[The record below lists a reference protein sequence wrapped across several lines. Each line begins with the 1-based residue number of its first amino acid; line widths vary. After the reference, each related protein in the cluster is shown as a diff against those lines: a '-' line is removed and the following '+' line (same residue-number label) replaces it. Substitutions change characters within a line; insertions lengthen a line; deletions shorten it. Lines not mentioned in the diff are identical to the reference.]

1 MHAATEAI
9 GMMASL
15 TSFLLWLPQGA
26 RVWKYRHDPA
36 QLAGIALST
45 QVIALAG
52 NLLWGVY
59 AILIGSFWLGAPAV
73 VNGPI
78 AIGTILV
85 LRRGAVAARAA
96 ALAAAALPD
105 VATVLPAE
113 VAAPARSVA
122 PVRAQAPVTGLPDTP
137 ALEALEALAA
147 LEALVILRALE
158 AREPTDVRELVAV

>member
-9 GMMASL
+9 AMLASL

-26 RVWKYRHDPA
+26 RVWKHRHDPSR
-36 QLAGIALST
+36 LAGIAMST

-59 AILIGSFWLGAPAV
+59 ALAIDSFWLGAPAV

-85 LRRGAVAARAA
+85 LRRGAA
-96 ALAAAALPD
+96 
-105 VATVLPAE
+105 ATVEPG
-113 VAAPARSVA
+113 AAPVLHRA
-122 PVRAQAPVTGLPDTP
+122 PD
-137 ALEALEALAA
+137 
-147 LEALVILRALE
+147 LR
-158 AREPTDVRELVAV
+158 DVRELVPA

>member
-26 RVWKYRHDPA
+26 RVWKHRHDPA
-36 QLAGIALST
+36 RLAGIAVST

-59 AILIGSFWLGAPAV
+59 ALLIDSFWLGAPAV

-85 LRRGAVAARAA
+85 LRRGAPAA
-96 ALAAAALPD
+96 ATPAATPALPD
-105 VATVLPAE
+105 AP
-113 VAAPARSVA
+113 AAPTQPEADRPARTL
-122 PVRAQAPVTGLPDTP
+122 QAPGTAV
-137 ALEALEALAA
+137 ALDD
-147 LEALVILRALE
+147 V
-158 AREPTDVRELVAV
+158 EPVGRGTRELVLV

>member
-26 RVWKYRHDPA
+26 RVWTHRHDPA
-36 QLAGIALST
+36 RMAGIALST
-45 QVIALAG
+45 QVIAVAG
-52 NLLWGVY
+52 NLVWVVY

-85 LRRGAVAARAA
+85 LRRGTATARAA
-96 ALAAAALPD
+96 VALPD
-105 VATVLPAE
+105 
-113 VAAPARSVA
+113 AAPV
-122 PVRAQAPVTGLPDTP
+122 GLADPLQ
-137 ALEALEALAA
+137 ALEALEAL
-147 LEALVILRALE
+147 E
-158 AREPTDVRELVAV
+158 ARQALALPEPADVREVRELVTV

>member
-26 RVWKYRHDPA
+26 RVWKYRHDPS

-59 AILIGSFWLGAPAV
+59 ALLIGSFWLGAPAV

-85 LRRGAVAARAA
+85 LRRGAAVARAVAARQDAV
-96 ALAAAALPD
+96 ALP
-105 VATVLPAE
+105 VPSASL
-113 VAAPARSVA
+113 
-122 PVRAQAPVTGLPDTP
+122 GLPDALDTMEALEVLD
-137 ALEALEALAA
+137 ALEALEPAGAH
-147 LEALVILRALE
+147 EG
-158 AREPTDVRELVAV
+158 RELVAV